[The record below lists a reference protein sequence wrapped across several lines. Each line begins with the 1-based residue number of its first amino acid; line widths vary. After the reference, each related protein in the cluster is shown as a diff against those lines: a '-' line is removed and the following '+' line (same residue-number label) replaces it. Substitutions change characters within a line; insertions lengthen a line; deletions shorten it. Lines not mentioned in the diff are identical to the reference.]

1 MKVNEGDDAFDT
13 GGTDSVMYESILSY
27 LDESFTLAICFMQV
41 EDGTGS

>member
-1 MKVNEGDDAFDT
+1 MKVNEGGRRLDT